1 MRDFRTLEIW
11 KQSRQLAVEVYGL
24 TRSFPKEE
32 VFGLT
37 SQLQRAVVSVG
48 ANIAEGCGRN
58 SNADFQRFLTIA
70 LGSLNEAEYLLILS
84 NDLHYCDDEKYRKLM
99 RDIDKLKPMMMAFIS
114 KLREF
119 VAEQKLA
126 KGKGKK
132 PNAHSL

>member
-11 KQSRQLAVEVYGL
+11 KQSRQLAVEVYSL

>member
-11 KQSRQLAVEVYGL
+11 KQSRQLAVEVYSL

-32 VFGLT
+32 IFGLT

-58 SNADFQRFLTIA
+58 SNADFQRFLTIG

>member
-11 KQSRQLAVEVYGL
+11 KQSRQLAVEVYSL

-32 VFGLT
+32 IFGLT

-70 LGSLNEAEYLLILS
+70 LGSLNEAEYLLILL